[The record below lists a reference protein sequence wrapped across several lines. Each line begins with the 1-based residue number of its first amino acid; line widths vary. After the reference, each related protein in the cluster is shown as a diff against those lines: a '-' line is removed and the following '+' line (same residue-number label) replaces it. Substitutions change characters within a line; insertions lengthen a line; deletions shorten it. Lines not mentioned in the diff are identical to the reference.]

1 VYDEAMYVDI
11 VPNRNSPPAVLIR
24 ENYREDGKVKHRTL
38 ANISHLPADRV
49 LAVKRALRGD
59 FDAVVDVESE
69 ALMAEQGPQYGALY
83 LLYELARET
92 GLVQVLGNDRCGK
105 LALLL
110 VMAQVIFKGSRAGVV
125 KWAQN
130 QAIFEVLG
138 LGSTTE
144 TDFDEDTLYRV
155 LDDVADRRFEIQLGL
170 FRSRQKHASR
180 LFLYDVTSSY
190 LEGICNELGEWG
202 YNRDGKKGKK
212 QIVIG
217 LLTDQD
223 GDPVAVEVFQGNT
236 SDPKTVTAQIELLSK
251 RFKVSEVV
259 FVGDRGMLKSA
270 PIEQLATE
278 HFHYI
283 TAITKPQIE
292 SLMKQ
297 GVLQLGLFDENLG
310 EVEHERIRYVFR
322 RNPVRVKELDDSR
335 TQRINKA
342 RDYAEKLSAILETSP
357 RKSVEIAQR
366 NARAKVVQLKID
378 GFTRVCVH
386 DRRVFVEIDEQALAQ
401 LSRLDGV
408 YVLKTDTGP
417 HDLPTEAVHKA
428 YKSLSQVERDFRTMK
443 SGLEIRPVFVRKKSR
458 TMGHVLVVMLALI
471 LERELRKRLSHIP
484 MEVSHAIAA
493 MNGWC
498 LIRQSLGPVR
508 VSQLPKPNP
517 IQSTI
522 LTAMG
527 IKQPASLCVARK
539 KNRKKKR

>member
-1 VYDEAMYVDI
+1 M
-11 VPNRNSPPAVLIR
+11 
-24 ENYREDGKVKHRTL
+24 
-38 ANISHLPADRV
+38 
-49 LAVKRALRGD
+49 AVKRALRGD
-59 FDAVVDVESE
+59 FDAVVGEDIET
-69 ALMAEQGPQYGALY
+69 LMIEQGPQYGALY
-83 LLYELARET
+83 LLHELSKEI
-92 GLVQVLGNDRCGK
+92 GLAKVLGNGRRGK

-110 VMAQVIFKGSRAGVV
+110 VMAQVIFKGSRLGVV

-130 QAIFEVLG
+130 QAVFEVLG
-138 LGSTTE
+138 LGSPGE

-155 LDDVADRRFEIQLGL
+155 LDEVADRRFEIQLGL
-170 FRSRQKHASR
+170 FRSRKKHASR

-217 LLTDQD
+217 LLADQE

-236 SDPKTVTAQIELLSK
+236 SDPKTVTSQIELLSK

-292 SLMKQ
+292 SLIKQ

-310 EVEHERIRYVFR
+310 EVEHDGIRYVFR
-322 RNPVRVKELDDSR
+322 RNPVRVRELEDSR
-335 TQRINKA
+335 HQRINKA
-342 RDYAEKLSAILETSP
+342 RQYAQKLSANLEASP
-357 RKSVEIAQR
+357 RKSVEVAQR
-366 NARAKVVQLKID
+366 NVRDKIVQLKID
-378 GFTRVCVH
+378 GFARACLQE
-386 DRRVFVEIDEQALAQ
+386 RKVFVELDEQALTK
-401 LSRLDGV
+401 LSRFDGV
-408 YVLKTDTGP
+408 YVLKTDTKS
-417 HDLPTEAVHKA
+417 DNLDTEAVHTA
-428 YKSLSQVERDFRTMK
+428 YKSLSRVERDFRTMK

-471 LERELRKRLSHIP
+471 LERELGKRLSRIP

-498 LIRQSLGPVR
+498 LLRQSLGPVR
-508 VSQLPKPNP
+508 VSQLPKPNQ

-522 LTAMG
+522 LAATG
-527 IKQPASLCVARK
+527 FKQPASLSVARK
-539 KNRKKKR
+539 KNRKTKR

>member
-1 VYDEAMYVDI
+1 MYVDI

-38 ANISHLPADRV
+38 ANISHLHAERIM
-49 LAVKRALRGD
+49 AVKRALRGD
-59 FDAVVDVESE
+59 FDAVVGEDIET
-69 ALMAEQGPQYGALY
+69 LMIEQGPQYGALY
-83 LLYELARET
+83 LLHELSKEI
-92 GLVQVLGNDRCGK
+92 GLAKVLGNGRRGK

-110 VMAQVIFKGSRAGVV
+110 VMAQVIFKGSRLGVV

-130 QAIFEVLG
+130 QAVFEVLG
-138 LGSTTE
+138 LGSPGE

-155 LDDVADRRFEIQLGL
+155 LDEVADRRFEIQLGL
-170 FRSRQKHASR
+170 FRSRKKHASR

-217 LLTDQD
+217 LLADQE

-236 SDPKTVTAQIELLSK
+236 SDPKTVTSQIELLSK

-292 SLMKQ
+292 SLIKQ

-310 EVEHERIRYVFR
+310 EVEHDGIRYVFR
-322 RNPVRVKELDDSR
+322 RNPVRVRELEDSR
-335 TQRINKA
+335 HQRINKA
-342 RDYAEKLSAILETSP
+342 RQYAQKLSANLEASP
-357 RKSVEIAQR
+357 RKSVEVAQR
-366 NARAKVVQLKID
+366 NVRDKIVQLKID
-378 GFTRVCVH
+378 GFARACLQE
-386 DRRVFVEIDEQALAQ
+386 RKVFVELDEQALTKR
-401 LSRLDGV
+401 SRFDGV
-408 YVLKTDTGP
+408 YVLKTDTKS
-417 HDLPTEAVHKA
+417 DNLDTEAVHTA
-428 YKSLSQVERDFRTMK
+428 YKSLSHVERDFRTMK
-443 SGLEIRPVFVRKKSR
+443 SELEIRPVFVRKKSR

-471 LERELRKRLSHIP
+471 LERELGKRLSRIP

-498 LIRQSLGPVR
+498 LLRQSLGPVR
-508 VSQLPKPNP
+508 VSQLPKPNQ

-522 LTAMG
+522 LAATG
-527 IKQPASLCVARK
+527 FKQPASLSVARK
-539 KNRKKKR
+539 KNRKTKR

>member
-1 VYDEAMYVDI
+1 MYVDI

-38 ANISHLPADRV
+38 ANISHLHAERIM
-49 LAVKRALRGD
+49 AVKRALRGD
-59 FDAVVDVESE
+59 FDAVVGEDIET
-69 ALMAEQGPQYGALY
+69 LMIEQGPQYGALY
-83 LLYELARET
+83 LLHELSKEI
-92 GLVQVLGNDRCGK
+92 GLAKVLGNGRRGK

-110 VMAQVIFKGSRAGVV
+110 VMAQVIFKGSRLGVV

-130 QAIFEVLG
+130 QAVFEVLG
-138 LGSTTE
+138 LGSPGE

-155 LDDVADRRFEIQLGL
+155 LDEVADRRFEIQLGL
-170 FRSRQKHASR
+170 FRSRKKHASR

-217 LLTDQD
+217 LLADQE

-236 SDPKTVTAQIELLSK
+236 SDPKTVTSQIELLSK

-292 SLMKQ
+292 SLIKQ

-310 EVEHERIRYVFR
+310 EVEHDGIRYVFR
-322 RNPVRVKELDDSR
+322 RNPVRVRELEDSR
-335 TQRINKA
+335 HQRINKA
-342 RDYAEKLSAILETSP
+342 RQYAQKLSANLEASP
-357 RKSVEIAQR
+357 RKSVEVAQR
-366 NARAKVVQLKID
+366 NVRDKIVQLKID
-378 GFTRVCVH
+378 GFARACLQE
-386 DRRVFVEIDEQALAQ
+386 RKVFVELDEQALTK
-401 LSRLDGV
+401 LSRFDGV
-408 YVLKTDTGP
+408 YVLKTDTKS
-417 HDLPTEAVHKA
+417 DNLDTEAVHTA
-428 YKSLSQVERDFRTMK
+428 YKSLSRVERDFRTMK

-471 LERELRKRLSHIP
+471 LERELGKRLSRIP

-498 LIRQSLGPVR
+498 LLRQSLGPVR
-508 VSQLPKPNP
+508 VSQLPKPNQ

-522 LTAMG
+522 LAATG
-527 IKQPASLCVARK
+527 FKQPASLSVARK
-539 KNRKKKR
+539 KNRKTKR

>member
-1 VYDEAMYVDI
+1 MYVDI

-38 ANISHLPADRV
+38 ANISHLHAERIM
-49 LAVKRALRGD
+49 AVKRALRGD
-59 FDAVVDVESE
+59 FDAVVGEDIET
-69 ALMAEQGPQYGALY
+69 LMIEQGPQYGALY
-83 LLYELARET
+83 LLHELSKEI
-92 GLVQVLGNDRCGK
+92 GLAKVLGNGRRGK

-110 VMAQVIFKGSRAGVV
+110 VMAQVIFKGSRLGVV

-130 QAIFEVLG
+130 QAVFEVLG
-138 LGSTTE
+138 LGSPGE

-155 LDDVADRRFEIQLGL
+155 LDEVADRRFEIQLGL
-170 FRSRQKHASR
+170 FRSRKKHASR

-217 LLTDQD
+217 LLADQE

-236 SDPKTVTAQIELLSK
+236 SDPKTVTSQIELLSK

-292 SLMKQ
+292 SLIKQ

-310 EVEHERIRYVFR
+310 EVEHDGIRYVFR
-322 RNPVRVKELDDSR
+322 RNPVRVRELEDSR
-335 TQRINKA
+335 HQRINKA
-342 RDYAEKLSAILETSP
+342 RQYAQKLSANLEASP
-357 RKSVEIAQR
+357 RKSVEVAQR
-366 NARAKVVQLKID
+366 NVRDKIVQLKID
-378 GFTRVCVH
+378 GFARACLQE
-386 DRRVFVEIDEQALAQ
+386 RKVFVELDEQALTKR
-401 LSRLDGV
+401 SRFDGV
-408 YVLKTDTGP
+408 YVLKTDTKS
-417 HDLPTEAVHKA
+417 DNLDTEAVHTA
-428 YKSLSQVERDFRTMK
+428 YKSLSRVERDFRTMK

-471 LERELRKRLSHIP
+471 LERELGKRLSRIP

-498 LIRQSLGPVR
+498 LLRQSLGPVR
-508 VSQLPKPNP
+508 VSQLPKPNQ

-522 LTAMG
+522 LAATG
-527 IKQPASLCVARK
+527 FKQPASLSVARK
-539 KNRKKKR
+539 KNRKTKR

>member
-1 VYDEAMYVDI
+1 MYVDI

-38 ANISHLPADRV
+38 ANISHLHAERIM
-49 LAVKRALRGD
+49 AVKRALRGD
-59 FDAVVDVESE
+59 FDAVVGENIE
-69 ALMAEQGPQYGALY
+69 TLMIEQGPQYGALY
-83 LLYELARET
+83 LLHELSKEI
-92 GLVQVLGNDRCGK
+92 GLAKVLGNGRRGK

-110 VMAQVIFKGSRAGVV
+110 VMAQVIFKGSRLGVV

-130 QAIFEVLG
+130 QAVFEVLG
-138 LGSTTE
+138 LGSPGE

-155 LDDVADRRFEIQLGL
+155 LDEVADRRFEIQLGL
-170 FRSRQKHASR
+170 FRSRKKHASR

-217 LLTDQD
+217 LLADQA

-236 SDPKTVTAQIELLSK
+236 SDPKTVTSQIELLSK

-292 SLMKQ
+292 SLIKQ

-310 EVEHERIRYVFR
+310 EVEHDGIRYVFR
-322 RNPVRVKELDDSR
+322 RNPVRVRELEDSR
-335 TQRINKA
+335 HQRINKA
-342 RDYAEKLSAILETSP
+342 RQYAQKLSANLEASP
-357 RKSVEIAQR
+357 RKSVEVAQR
-366 NARAKVVQLKID
+366 NVRDKIVQLKID
-378 GFTRVCVH
+378 GFARACLQE
-386 DRRVFVEIDEQALAQ
+386 RKVFVELDEQALTKR
-401 LSRLDGV
+401 SRFDGV
-408 YVLKTDTGP
+408 YVLKTDTKS
-417 HDLPTEAVHKA
+417 DNLDTEAVHTA
-428 YKSLSQVERDFRTMK
+428 YKSLSRVERDFRTMK

-471 LERELRKRLSHIP
+471 LERELGKRLSRIP

-498 LIRQSLGPVR
+498 LLRQSLGPVR
-508 VSQLPKPNP
+508 VSQLPKPNQ

-522 LTAMG
+522 LAATG
-527 IKQPASLCVARK
+527 FKQPASLSVARK
-539 KNRKKKR
+539 KNRKTKR

>member
-1 VYDEAMYVDI
+1 MYVDI

-38 ANISHLPADRV
+38 ANISHLAPERI

-59 FDAVVDVESE
+59 FDAVIRMESE
-69 ALMAEQGPQYGALY
+69 TLMVEQGPQFGAMY
-83 LLYELARET
+83 LLHELAKEI
-92 GLVQVLGNDRCGK
+92 GLAKVLGNGRRAK

-110 VMAQVIFKGSRAGVV
+110 VMAQVIFKGSRMGVV

-130 QAIFEVLG
+130 QAVYEVLG
-138 LGSTTE
+138 LGGPGE
-144 TDFDEDTLYRV
+144 IDFDEDTLYRV
-155 LDDVADRRFEIQLGL
+155 LDEIADRRFEIQEGL
-170 FRSRQKHASR
+170 FRSRKKEANR

-236 SDPKTVTAQIELLSK
+236 SDPKTVTSQIELLSK

-283 TAITKPQIE
+283 TAIIKPQIE
-292 SLMKQ
+292 SLIKE

-310 EVEHERIRYVFR
+310 EREHDGIRYVFR
-322 RNPVRVKELDDSR
+322 RNPVRARELEDSR
-335 TQRINKA
+335 QQRIDKA
-342 RDYAEKLSAILETSP
+342 RRYAEKLSASLEASP
-357 RKSVEIAQR
+357 RKSAPVAQR
-366 NARAKVVQLKID
+366 NLTDKIVQLKID
-378 GFTRVCVH
+378 GFTRACLQN
-386 DRRVFVEIDEQALAQ
+386 RKVFVDVDEQALTKR
-401 LSRLDGV
+401 SRLDGV
-408 YVLKTDTGP
+408 YVLKTDTKSD
-417 HDLPTEAVHKA
+417 DLDTQTVHRA
-428 YKSLSQVERDFRTMK
+428 YKSLSRVERDFRTMK

-471 LERELRKRLSHIP
+471 LERELEKRLSRIP
-484 MEVSHAIAA
+484 MEVSHAIDA
-493 MNGWC
+493 MNGWSI
-498 LIRQSLGPVR
+498 LRQSLGLVR
-508 VSQLPKPNP
+508 ISQLPKPNH

-522 LTAMG
+522 LAATG
-527 IKQPASLCVARK
+527 FKQPASLCVARK
-539 KNRKKKR
+539 KKPKQRQ